1 MTRSLPKRFGSLD
14 DSRALKRMP
23 RGYSE
28 EHPAAQWLRYT
39 SFTSGRPL
47 TDAQVTSA
55 KLPALLAKEFE
66 ALVPLV
72 RWVNGAL
79 GLAKRT

>member
-1 MTRSLPKRFGSLD
+1 
-14 DSRALKRMP
+14 MP

-28 EHPAAQWLRYT
+28 EHPAAQWLRYQ

-47 TDAQVTSA
+47 TDTQITSA
-55 KLPALLAKEFE
+55 KLPTLLASEFE
-66 ALVPLV
+66 ALLPLV

-79 GLAKRT
+79 GLAR